1 MSIFRNI
8 LVGIDLT
15 QYDAETFQPSEV
27 AAAVVQQALW
37 LGAKTSAR
45 LTFFSALDL
54 GLEMLPQIEHADFH
68 YLTTSAEQTAVKILR
83 GLVQQAREKGIE
95 AEDKLALGKG
105 WSELVRQVLRE
116 RYDLVLIG
124 TRDRKGLEWML
135 FGSTA
140 VKVLRRCPC
149 PVWVVKPGSQ
159 PSLLKV
165 LVASG
170 LDPAAEEG
178 LRLAAELAQVV
189 PATIHL
195 LHVVDFPLD
204 RHWWATSLPD
214 AREEAYRCRVRERA
228 VKELEGQIDRAGAR
242 RLKPPVQVHLI
253 DEIGILPDEGILLFL
268 QKNPMDLI
276 IMGTIGRSG
285 IAGVMIGNTAERL
298 LPRLSCSLLA
308 VKPKDF
314 VSPVR
319 L

>member
-1 MSIFRNI
+1 MPLFRNI

-15 QYDAETFQPSEV
+15 HYDATTLQPSTV
-27 AAAVVQQALW
+27 AAAVVRQAMW

-45 LTFFSALDL
+45 LTFFSALNL
-54 GLEMLPQIEHADFH
+54 GPEALPQMEGTDLRE
-68 YLTTSAEQTAVKILR
+68 LTTSAEKTAAKILR
-83 GLVQQAREKGIE
+83 GLIQQARSQGIE
-95 AEDKLALGKG
+95 AEGKMALGKG
-105 WSELVRQVLRE
+105 WLELVRQALRD

-124 TRDRKGLEWML
+124 TRDRTGLNWML

-149 PVWVVKPGSQ
+149 PVWVVKPDGE
-159 PSLLKV
+159 PSPLKI

-178 LRLAAELAQVV
+178 LRLAAELARAA
-189 PATIHL
+189 PAVIYL

-204 RHWWATSLPD
+204 RHWATALPD
-214 AREEAYRCRVRERA
+214 ARELAYRRRVREHA
-228 VKELEGQIDRAGAR
+228 VGELEGQIDRAGAR
-242 RLKPPVQVHLI
+242 SLTPPVQVHLA
-253 DEIGILPDEGILLFL
+253 DEIGILPDEGILNFL
-268 QKNPMDLI
+268 RTQPIDLMV
-276 IMGTIGRSG
+276 MGTIGRGG

-298 LPRLSCSLLA
+298 LSQLSCSLLA